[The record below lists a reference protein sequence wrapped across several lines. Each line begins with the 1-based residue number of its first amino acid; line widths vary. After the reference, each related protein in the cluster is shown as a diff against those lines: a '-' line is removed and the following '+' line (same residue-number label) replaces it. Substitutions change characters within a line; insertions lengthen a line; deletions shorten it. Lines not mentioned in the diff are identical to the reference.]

1 MLNGIVRHIPTAT
14 GCALVKRD
22 TIAESKFDL
31 TVGAIIA
38 LVGIIWSAFAKRK
51 APAILASPAWK
62 AEAWAWAAHASRYN
76 QLSQFGGKVIQEIIG

>member
-1 MLNGIVRHIPTAT
+1 MLNGIVRHIHTAA

-38 LVGIIWSAFAKRK
+38 LVGIFWSAFAKRK
-51 APAILASPAWK
+51 APAILASPVWK
-62 AEAWAWAAHASRYN
+62 AEAWAAHAGLYN